1 MNCKPVA
8 MVLKACVPL
17 SQGLVLITSGHLVA
31 TTTAGPQ
38 RELFSPQRCHDSFC
52 WRERREEEKMIRGTC
67 DGVCVC
73 VCVCVSLLA
82 DAGGAKWCG
91 L

>member
-38 RELFSPQRCHDSFC
+38 RELFSPQRCHDSLC
-52 WRERREEEKMIRGTC
+52 WRKRREEEKMIRGTC

-73 VCVCVSLLA
+73 VCIS
-82 DAGGAKWCG
+82 AG
-91 L
+91 